1 MKGDL
6 ISRKAAIRAL
16 KADYKDCIDDPG
28 EGQLIA
34 IGIECAIDIVRDIQA
49 EDAEQVVHGGWILDS
64 SDEYADHW
72 HCNKCGAEIDLC
84 NEIYTEQPPN
94 YCHNCGA
101 KMGKEA
107 T

>member
-1 MKGDL
+1 MALIEKYAL
-6 ISRKAAIRAL
+6 ISQLRKQYNEFRMDTEQA
-16 KADYKDCIDDPG
+16 
-28 EGQLIA
+28 EGFTE
-34 IGIECAIDIVRDIQA
+34 GFGCSIDIVLSAPEIDNVA
-49 EDAEQVVHGGWILDS
+49 KVVHGGWILDS